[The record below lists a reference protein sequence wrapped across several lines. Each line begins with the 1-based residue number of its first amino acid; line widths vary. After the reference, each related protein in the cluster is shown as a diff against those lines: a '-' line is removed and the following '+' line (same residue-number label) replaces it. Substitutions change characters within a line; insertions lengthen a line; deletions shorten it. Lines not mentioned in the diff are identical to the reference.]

1 MIEQNGSRLHDL
13 AGRAVRAVTRFRRE
27 WTAKLFDRAGN
38 QAGARRII
46 SAQQFAEFLR
56 DPAPSVQKRIAYG
69 WSRTAPYRPYA
80 PDEPKLFY
88 AAVEGPPTNVKPLL
102 ECVRTAI
109 PWQHTKAADEG
120 RGFWKQT
127 RAVSNYAKSAPEV
140 HYSGQV
146 RGFQAKST
154 ASTGASDSR
163 EIELEAF
170 AFYDTVAA
178 DPSMHHAVLCL
189 AFNQNPSS
197 GRWLR
202 PESEERVSQ
211 AVTAIAIKLDE
222 RFPTLG
228 EVLLLQGGWRFV
240 EFDIPYYGAD
250 LRRARVTAD
259 ILDPSRHP

>member
-1 MIEQNGSRLHDL
+1 MIEENDSRLHHL
-13 AGRAVRAVTRFRRE
+13 AGRAVRAVTRFGRE
-27 WTAKLFDRAGN
+27 WAAKLFDRAGN

-46 SAQQFAEFLR
+46 SARQFAEFLR

-69 WSRTAPYRPYA
+69 WSRTAPYRPYS

-109 PWQHTKAADEG
+109 PWQHAKAADGG
-120 RGFWKQT
+120 RGVWRQT
-127 RAVSNYAKSAPEV
+127 RAISNYAKSAQEV

-154 ASTGASDSR
+154 VSTGAGDAR

-170 AFYDTVAA
+170 AFYNTVAA
-178 DPSMHHAVLCL
+178 DASMHHAVLCL

-197 GRWLR
+197 GRWLWR
-202 PESEERVSQ
+202 ESEERVSQ

-222 RFPTLG
+222 RFPTLR
-228 EVLLLQGGWRFV
+228 EVILLQGGWRFV
-240 EFDIPYYGAD
+240 DFDIPYYGAEL
-250 LRRARVTAD
+250 LRRQVTANA
-259 ILDPSRHP
+259 LDPSGHP

>member
-1 MIEQNGSRLHDL
+1 MNEDNGSRLHHL
-13 AGRAVRAVTRFRRE
+13 AERAVRAVTRFGRQ

-46 SAQQFAEFLR
+46 SPQQFAEFLR
-56 DPAPSVQKRIAYG
+56 DPAPSPQKRIAYG
-69 WSRTAPYRPYA
+69 WSRTAPCRPYA

-109 PWQHTKAADEG
+109 PWQRTKADEG
-120 RGFWKQT
+120 RGVWRQT
-127 RAVSNYAKSAPEV
+127 RAVSNYAKSAPEL

-154 ASTGASDSR
+154 VLTGAGDAS

-170 AFYDTVAA
+170 AFYDTVATDA
-178 DPSMHHAVLCL
+178 SMHHAVLCL
-189 AFNQNPSS
+189 AFDQNPSS
-197 GRWLR
+197 GRWLW
-202 PESEERVSQ
+202 PEAEERVSQ
-211 AVTAIAIKLDE
+211 AVAAIAIKLDE
-222 RFPTLG
+222 RFPTLR
-228 EVLLLQGGWRFV
+228 EVMLLQGGWRFV

-250 LRRARVTAD
+250 LRRSRVTANV
-259 ILDPSRHP
+259 LDPSRHP